1 LVRGAAVFRRETSAS
16 HGGRWKRLISRYI
29 ETMPPDGSR
38 LGPDVQTAIGSPE
51 LIQAMTAKVGAAAR
65 QSQSG
70 AANAIRV
77 VIFDFSLNSRP
88 SPAVAKRD

>member
-1 LVRGAAVFRRETSAS
+1 
-16 HGGRWKRLISRYI
+16 
-29 ETMPPDGSR
+29 
-38 LGPDVQTAIGSPE
+38 VQTAIGSPE
-51 LIQAMTAKVGAAAR
+51 LIKAMTAKVGAAAR

-77 VIFDFSLNSRP
+77 VIFGFPLNSRP